1 MKTTQEE
8 KMKTGVSQNPI
19 RKLCFA
25 LCMTSLLAMTTSCT
39 SSSSS
44 GDASADES
52 DLVLAEEGAAST
64 GDDLTLN
71 EASSADSNTTADSSD
86 LLLDDEATQQKV
98 AETQTTNP
106 APSDS
111 MAEDEFAQFDQPVD
125 QAATQGGQTPT
136 PEETL
141 ETLSSD
147 YPEPVP
153 TESLSQPEK
162 PFVAEEP
169 PPAPEQFAQSEPQ
182 PSQDPNVNQSF
193 KSRNQNIQITD
204 LQYKGNDAGGTFVID
219 GNGPMEYT
227 VNKNERLN
235 QYIIDIPYAKLPKKL
250 QRTFNTKDFQGSIGQ
265 IDAFESTEN
274 SARIVVQ
281 LRTGAM
287 DPVVQREGSSLLVIA
302 SNYAGQR
309 NDYSDKNAFGLRT
322 GVEPGPALP
331 GQSQLVENDSQVVAN
346 ESQILE
352 GTSNLRDFLTN
363 NTQFFG
369 KKITLETSTMEVKDA
384 LRFIMEDIGVNMV
397 ISDKVAGPLSLK
409 LRQVPWD
416 QALSIILKV
425 KGLGFVRQ
433 GNVLRIMTMD
443 ELKAEEDAAVA
454 SDKTQK
460 TLEPLQVKMFRV
472 SYAQAGSIAERLK
485 PFATVGRGKVEA
497 DVPTNAV
504 VATDLPEVLDRM
516 EKILKTLD
524 TQPPQVLIEGKI
536 VEASED
542 FSKSVGVTWGFSG
555 QPVNVSSGKNG
566 PVTLNPVMNVLPGA
580 PPPGTFNFG
589 VSVGVLDI
597 FGNLDASLAL
607 NETESQVKVLASPR
621 IVTVTN
627 REARISLDDQ
637 ESYLDTTPTQ
647 GGSVPF
653 NVAKFVS
660 APTNLTVTPQVTADS
675 SVVMK
680 VSLNRTTLTG
690 SVPPAPQSRSA
701 ETNVIVK
708 NGQTMVLG
716 GIFQT
721 SNRENENRVPAL
733 GKIPVIGWLFKQ
745 KSTNIK
751 KTELLLFLT
760 PKILNQAD
768 TEKSI
773 TL

>member
-1 MKTTQEE
+1 MKTDLW
-8 KMKTGVSQNPI
+8 QNPFRQI
-19 RKLCFA
+19 CLI
-25 LCMTSLLAMTTSCT
+25 LCMTSLLALASSCT

-44 GDASADES
+44 DEGSTDES
-52 DLVLAEEGAAST
+52 DLVLADEGAASS
-64 GDDLTLN
+64 GDDLTLEEPSSSGN
-71 EASSADSNTTADSSD
+71 TATTMSDSADEFD
-86 LLLDDEATQQKV
+86 LDNEATQQKV
-98 AETQTTNP
+98 AEAQTTNP
-106 APSDS
+106 VPADTPSGLED
-111 MAEDEFAQFDQPVD
+111 DEFAQFDQPMD
-125 QAATQGGQTPT
+125 KAASQGGTPT
-136 PEETL
+136 PEETMD
-141 ETLSSD
+141 TLSAD

-153 TESLSQPEK
+153 TESLSQPDQ
-162 PFVAEEP
+162 PFVADQPAPVPDQFVQNEP
-169 PPAPEQFAQSEPQ
+169 PPT
-182 PSQDPNVNQSF
+182 QDPNVNQSF
-193 KSRNQNIQITD
+193 KSRNQNLQITD

-219 GNGPMEYT
+219 GSGPMEYT
-227 VNKNERLN
+227 VQKNERLN

-287 DPVVQREGSSLLVIA
+287 EPVVQREGSSLLVIA
-302 SNYAGQR
+302 SNYSAQR
-309 NDYSDKNAFGLRT
+309 NDYSDKNSFSLRT

-331 GQSQLVENDSQVVAN
+331 SQQGASSDETQIVAN

-363 NTQFFG
+363 NTQFYG
-369 KKITLETSTMEVKDA
+369 KKITLETSSMEVKDA

-397 ISDKVAGPLSLK
+397 LSDKVAGPLSLK

-433 GNVLRIMTMD
+433 GSVLRIMTMD
-443 ELKAEEDAAVA
+443 ELKAEEEAAVA

-472 SYAQAGSIAERLK
+472 SYAQAGSVAERLK
-485 PFATVGRGKVEA
+485 PFATPGRGKVEA

-504 VATDLPEVLDRM
+504 VATDLPEVLERM

-536 VEASED
+536 VEASET
-542 FSKSVGVTWGFSG
+542 FSRTIGIAWSFSG
-555 QPVNVSSGKNG
+555 QPLNVTSGKNG
-566 PVTLNPVMNVLPGA
+566 PVSLTPRLNTFPGGLAPGTLN
-580 PPPGTFNFG
+580 FG
-589 VSVGVLDI
+589 FDVGVLDI
-597 FGNLDASLAL
+597 FGNLDAKLSL
-607 NETESQVKVLASPR
+607 NENEDQVKVLASPR

-627 REARISLDDQ
+627 RQARISLDNQ
-637 ESYLDTTPTQ
+637 ESYIDTTPSP
-647 GGSVPF
+647 GGNVPF

-675 SVVMK
+675 SVVMNIQ
-680 VSLNRTTLTG
+680 LNRTTLN
-690 SVPPAPQSRSA
+690 SANPPAPQQRSA
-701 ETNVIVK
+701 ETNVIVR

-716 GIFQT
+716 GIFQST
-721 SNRENENRVPAL
+721 DAEGETRVPLL

-745 KSTNIK
+745 KRNNQT

-760 PKILNQAD
+760 PKILNQSD